1 MSTNLAEFQTQYSS
15 FPWAEGTPPGQ
26 QFFRIQ
32 LLIVLCLYLETELL
46 KFRSPYTMIDK
57 KQTYVTASKTQHHF
71 FLGTK
76 YCLEEEHRENLEQ
89 LSKCYLLT
97 T

>member
-1 MSTNLAEFQTQYSS
+1 
-15 FPWAEGTPPGQ
+15 
-26 QFFRIQ
+26 
-32 LLIVLCLYLETELL
+32 
-46 KFRSPYTMIDK
+46 MIDK

-97 T
+97 I